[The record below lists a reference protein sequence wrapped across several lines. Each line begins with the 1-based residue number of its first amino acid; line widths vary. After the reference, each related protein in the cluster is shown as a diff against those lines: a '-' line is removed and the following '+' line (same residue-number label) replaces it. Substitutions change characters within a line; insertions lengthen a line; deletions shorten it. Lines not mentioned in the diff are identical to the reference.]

1 MDTRTSPF
9 VRASL
14 QRLAARPHDLLV
26 IGGGITGAGIARDAA
41 MRGLTTV
48 LVEAGDLAAGTSS
61 RSSRLVHGGL
71 RYLEQGRLR
80 LVHEASRERRILLRI
95 APHLV
100 RPLPFL
106 FPVHRGDRVSLWK
119 LAAGLW
125 LYDVLA
131 AFRNVRHHRIL
142 GKRALLREEPMLR
155 ERGLIGGARY
165 FDAQCDDARLTLA
178 TARAAMSAGAAV
190 ATYMPVR
197 VLERAGGEVRGA
209 AVEDLLTG
217 ERGSIRASVV
227 VNATGPWADD
237 LRRLED
243 PAARPLLHRTT
254 GAHALVPRARLGHH
268 AAITMTSP
276 IDGRVMFVLPW
287 GEFSYIGTTETDL
300 TGPPEAAA
308 ASQADVLYLLRSA
321 NACFPHAHLTEDDV
335 LATWT
340 GVRALVAGDG
350 AGPASGIT
358 REHVIERGPAGMFTI
373 AGGKLTTY
381 RAMAAEMVDR
391 VEDELAR
398 RERRPRA
405 PAPPTDSAPL
415 PGGEAADLSTLR
427 QAALDLGLAAATA
440 DHLLRHYGTETAAI
454 CNLAATDRT
463 LLAPLD
469 PAYPAIEAEVLH
481 HVRRELAVHVEDVML
496 RRTHLGYETPDRGA
510 AAVERV
516 AALMGRELG
525 WDAGRC
531 AEEVARWRNRSDVR
545 TPGWSSSR
553 PAGAGARLPPG
564 PPA

>member
-14 QRLAARPHDLLV
+14 SRLAATPHDLLV

-48 LVEAGDLAAGTSS
+48 LVDAGDLAAGTSS
-61 RSSRLVHGGL
+61 RSSRLIHGGL

-80 LVHEASRERRILLRI
+80 LVHEASRERRVLLRI

-100 RPLPFL
+100 RPMPFV
-106 FPVHRGDRVSLWK
+106 FPVHRGDRVPLWK

-125 LYDVLA
+125 LYDLLA

-178 TARAAMSAGAAV
+178 TARAAMVSGAAV

-197 VLERAGGEVRGA
+197 ALELAGGEVRGA
-209 AVEDLLTG
+209 EVEDLLTG

-243 PAARPLLHRTT
+243 PAAPPLLRRTA
-254 GAHALVPRARLGHH
+254 GAHALVPRYRLGHR

-287 GEFSYIGTTETDL
+287 GDFSYIGTTETEMS
-300 TGPPEAAA
+300 GPPEAAA

-335 LATWT
+335 VATWA
-340 GVRALVAGDG
+340 GVRALVAENGG
-350 AGPASGIT
+350 GPASSVT
-358 REHVIERGPAGMFTI
+358 REHLIDRGPAGMFTI

-381 RAMAAEMVDR
+381 RAMASEMVDL
-391 VEDELAR
+391 VEAELAR

-405 PAPPTDSAPL
+405 PAPPTDSVPL
-415 PGGEAADLSTLR
+415 PGGEAGDLSPLR
-427 QAALDLGLAAATA
+427 QAALDLGLTVETA

-454 CNLAATDRT
+454 CNLVSSDRS

-469 PAYPAIEAEVLH
+469 AAHPAIEAEVVH
-481 HVRRELAVHVEDVML
+481 HVRRELAVRVEDVML
-496 RRTHLGYETPDRGA
+496 RRIHLGYEAPDCGA

-525 WDAGRC
+525 WDAGRRE
-531 AEEVARWRNRSDVR
+531 EEVARWRNRGDVR
-545 TPGWSSSR
+545 TSGRSSSR
-553 PAGAGARLPPG
+553 PATAGAPLPPA